1 MTSLSGIGNGGYN
14 PYAIQQ
20 SLFNEIDTSGSGS
33 ITESSLE
40 KAVTTAGGTTTAA
53 DALYAKLD
61 PNNTGSVT
69 EQQFSQNLPALPFSH
84 QMGAQMIGLQAQGW
98 PGASGTGTDPAS
110 KLAQNL
116 FSQIDQN
123 GDGSI
128 TKSELEQAVT
138 KAGGT
143 TQAADALYAKL
154 DPNGTGSVSEQQF
167 GQTLSQAKPHHHHHG
182 GHAGA
187 SDPDSAQNALAS
199 LFGALGD
206 STSTA
211 TSPAQIAQSLFNE
224 VDTTGSGS
232 ITQSSLEKAVAA
244 AGGTSA
250 GADALYAKLDPNNT
264 GSVSEQ
270 QFAQAL
276 APPSPTGNTAQDAV
290 LALVDAASQSA
301 STGTSIAATS
311 SDGSTSSTSA
321 IGGGTAQDA
330 LLALMNYTGTTTGS
344 SSSAS
349 TSGNSA
355 QDALLA
361 LFNSSIG
368 SGLGAFGDPTQDPL
382 LSLTDSDGTGS
393 TLSASGTSAQDALYA
408 LLQSDLGGSPGTA
421 TGSSSGTGAASAGG
435 TGTNLAAALALYQGQ
450 INQQM
455 LSTMFGSGSTM
466 V

>member
-69 EQQFSQNLPALPFSH
+69 EQQFSQNLPALPFSN

-98 PGASGTGTDPAS
+98 PGAPGGTGPAS
-110 KLAQNL
+110 TFAQNL

-128 TKSELEQAVT
+128 TKSELEAAVT

-167 GQTLSQAKPHHHHHG
+167 GQGVSQSMPHHHHHG
-182 GHAGA
+182 GHSGA

-232 ITQSSLEKAVAA
+232 ITQASLEKAVTA
-244 AGGTSA
+244 AGGTTA

-301 STGTSIAATS
+301 STGTSTTATS
-311 SDGSTSSTSA
+311 SDGSTSTTSA
-321 IGGGTAQDA
+321 IGGSTAQDA
-330 LLALMNYTGTTTGS
+330 LLALLNYTGSSTASSTGTG
-344 SSSAS
+344 

-393 TLSASGTSAQDALYA
+393 TLSASGNSAQDALYA
-408 LLQSDLGGSPGTA
+408 LLQSDLGGSSGTA
-421 TGSSSGTGAASAGG
+421 AGSSSGTGAASASG